1 MEIEYVGEK
10 PAIDEHDKNYAY
22 FAKVFDA
29 FKIEPEDESAFPV
42 ETDKK
47 EFKKEEKETKA
58 SMSER
63 IMQEEMQ
70 VENWNVFFFGFAN
83 DNSYRRV
90 YVAMLFVQ
98 EECWPFSSDWSFS
111 TGLEI

>member
-1 MEIEYVGEK
+1 MVVEIEYVGEK

-29 FKIEPEDESAFPV
+29 FKIEPEDESVFPV
-42 ETDKK
+42 EIDKK

-70 VENWNVFFFGFAN
+70 VGNWDIF
-83 DNSYRRV
+83 RT
-90 YVAMLFVQ
+90 
-98 EECWPFSSDWSFS
+98 CKW
-111 TGLEI
+111 